1 MRKHFLLFSLLF
13 VLLPFF
19 TTQAQENKAINIPQL
34 NINWSTSAYRL
45 EVPETILGD
54 RNGGET
60 DRTGKS
66 FTLSAWIN
74 MDQFTN
80 GSYNNKG
87 NVIMGHGA
95 RFHFNYNGSLVLATT
110 TDGTL
115 KIIAGASNT
124 SLAGN
129 LNASIELN
137 TWTYLTLVYDNSDY
151 SVKVYKDG
159 TLVDTRN
166 KGSQLELFGD
176 DPCIFYVGG
185 TGFSGLCDEM
195 QFYNKALTADEVA
208 QAYNNNPQGVSGLTA
223 WYDFNEIESGTTGTF
238 ANKATGSAH
247 ADTKAVFYNLS
258 NATLSRDGGYTSIK
272 AFTETAPTLAEGRT
286 IETTT
291 MYTVTVPE
299 TVENG
304 TLSVMSGETA
314 LNAGENQVEA
324 GTELTITA
332 TPNKNYFVESLTVND
347 APVENGGTYVVN
359 EDATIAVSFAEIEM
373 HNVSVAIDE
382 SVDYQIAM
390 NGEPVEDLTSIVA
403 GSKLTLTINAL
414 PQGKK
419 LVSVT
424 LGDEPLEANEDGT
437 YTFTVTDDAT
447 LTVTLADIAYYTVTL
462 PETVENGTLSV
473 MNGDVALNPGEN
485 TQIEEGT
492 TLTITATPN
501 SGYEI
506 LSLQVNGED
515 FTSGNTYVVN
525 QNVTIT
531 ASFQF
536 EGPKAVLVPEISG
549 QYKYQFRF
557 DDKVLGEHENGVNNS
572 WNNGNVTGTDHRARN
587 FTMSA
592 WIKAVS
598 TGGDGQILGH
608 GQSLFYNATGTFG
621 VFLNNGRLTLKA
633 RSWEDGGSCPGIA
646 EVATNATLTTDEWAF
661 ISVVVDD
668 VNKTIKLYKNGKL
681 AGTGD
686 LATIVENGV
695 REGHGIGLLQDECV
709 FFVGNGG
716 FSCYVDEVQVWTKAL
731 DEKELKE
738 SIRGGYT
745 QENMPQELVAY
756 YKIENDSE
764 AELENKGTYGA
775 CPAGVVEGTT
785 QYSSTYWTDVYTCN
799 FISVQI
805 VEGHTFPTNNLTI
818 TQPTEGGTFKVVNAQ
833 NEEVTDGPID
843 QFTALTVV
851 AEPAE
856 GYRLDKV
863 LVNGEE
869 NSGTTFVIEDD
880 TEVTVIFTN
889 QATVSYTTAAHGQVE
904 MFIDDA
910 TEATAFGEVTLG
922 SKVTLKA
929 TPDEGYELTSLL
941 INGEE
946 KIDEVSDNTYTIA
959 SLDDDVTVEAAFSEK
974 VLYWQIT
981 CMVEGNG
988 TVTIYDEE
996 GTQYPSGYSQIPSNV
1011 AMRLEFEPAE
1021 GYEIVDFY
1029 ETDAEGE
1036 TTSLL
1041 TQIQSNVYNIGRL
1054 TSNHIYN
1061 VKFSAISGI
1070 DETIDALSIYCNA
1083 GMLYVNGLG
1092 ENTTIEIYDITGKLV
1107 KVAHEAPVNVS
1118 DLHNGCYIV
1127 KVAMNNAEKVV
1138 KFIKR

>member
-115 KIIAGASNT
+115 KIISGGGNT
-124 SLAGN
+124 VSGN
-129 LNASIELN
+129 INATIDLN
-137 TWTYLTLVYDNSDY
+137 TWTYLTLVYDNSDF

-159 TLVDTRN
+159 TLVDSRN
-166 KGSQLELFGD
+166 NGSQLTLFGD
-176 DPCIFYVGG
+176 DPCIFFVGG
-185 TGFSGLCDEM
+185 AGFSGLCDEM

-247 ADTKAVFYNLS
+247 ADTKAVFYNLT
-258 NATLSRDGGYTSIK
+258 NATLSSDGGYTSIK

-437 YTFTVTDDAT
+437 YTFTVTADAT

-462 PETVENGTLSV
+462 PEAVENGTLTV
-473 MNGDVALNPGEN
+473 MKGDVALNPGEN

-492 TLTITATPN
+492 TLTITATP
-501 SGYEI
+501 
-506 LSLQVNGED
+506 
-515 FTSGNTYVVN
+515 
-525 QNVTIT
+525 
-531 ASFQF
+531 
-536 EGPKAVLVPEISG
+536 
-549 QYKYQFRF
+549 
-557 DDKVLGEHENGVNNS
+557 
-572 WNNGNVTGTDHRARN
+572 
-587 FTMSA
+587 
-592 WIKAVS
+592 
-598 TGGDGQILGH
+598 
-608 GQSLFYNATGTFG
+608 
-621 VFLNNGRLTLKA
+621 
-633 RSWEDGGSCPGIA
+633 
-646 EVATNATLTTDEWAF
+646 
-661 ISVVVDD
+661 
-668 VNKTIKLYKNGKL
+668 
-681 AGTGD
+681 
-686 LATIVENGV
+686 
-695 REGHGIGLLQDECV
+695 
-709 FFVGNGG
+709 
-716 FSCYVDEVQVWTKAL
+716 
-731 DEKELKE
+731 
-738 SIRGGYT
+738 
-745 QENMPQELVAY
+745 
-756 YKIENDSE
+756 
-764 AELENKGTYGA
+764 
-775 CPAGVVEGTT
+775 
-785 QYSSTYWTDVYTCN
+785 
-799 FISVQI
+799 
-805 VEGHTFPTNNLTI
+805 
-818 TQPTEGGTFKVVNAQ
+818 
-833 NEEVTDGPID
+833 
-843 QFTALTVV
+843 
-851 AEPAE
+851 
-856 GYRLDKV
+856 
-863 LVNGEE
+863 
-869 NSGTTFVIEDD
+869 
-880 TEVTVIFTN
+880 
-889 QATVSYTTAAHGQVE
+889 
-904 MFIDDA
+904 
-910 TEATAFGEVTLG
+910 
-922 SKVTLKA
+922 
-929 TPDEGYELTSLL
+929 DEGYELTSLL

-946 KIDEVSDNTYTIA
+946 KIDEVADNTYTIA
-959 SLDDDVTVEAAFSEK
+959 SLDGDVTVEAAFSEK

-1011 AMRLEFEPAE
+1011 DMRLEFEPAE

-1054 TSNHIYN
+1054 TGNHIYN

-1070 DETIDALSIYCNA
+1070 EETIDALSIYCNA

-1092 ENTTIEIYDITGKLV
+1092 ENATIEIYDITGKLV

-1118 DLHNGCYIV
+1118 DLYNGCYIV

>member
-115 KIIAGASNT
+115 KIISGGGNT
-124 SLAGN
+124 VSGN
-129 LNASIELN
+129 IDATVALN
-137 TWTYLTLVYDNSDY
+137 TWTYLTLVYDNSDF

-159 TLVDTRN
+159 TLVDSRN
-166 KGSQLELFGD
+166 NGSQLTLFGD
-176 DPCIFYVGG
+176 DPCIFFVGG
-185 TGFSGLCDEM
+185 AGFSGLCDEM

-247 ADTKAVFYNLS
+247 ADTKAVFYNLT
-258 NATLSRDGGYTSIK
+258 NAKLSSDGGYTSIK
-272 AFTETAPTLAEGRT
+272 AFTETAPTLTEGRT

-332 TPNKNYFVESLTVND
+332 TPAADYRLESLTVND
-347 APVENGGTYVVN
+347 TPIESGATYVVN
-359 EDATIAVSFAEIEM
+359 ENATIAVSFVEIEM

-492 TLTITATPN
+492 PLTITATPN

-506 LSLQVNGED
+506 LSLQVNGE
-515 FTSGNTYVVN
+515 
-525 QNVTIT
+525 
-531 ASFQF
+531 
-536 EGPKAVLVPEISG
+536 
-549 QYKYQFRF
+549 
-557 DDKVLGEHENGVNNS
+557 
-572 WNNGNVTGTDHRARN
+572 
-587 FTMSA
+587 
-592 WIKAVS
+592 
-598 TGGDGQILGH
+598 
-608 GQSLFYNATGTFG
+608 
-621 VFLNNGRLTLKA
+621 
-633 RSWEDGGSCPGIA
+633 
-646 EVATNATLTTDEWAF
+646 
-661 ISVVVDD
+661 
-668 VNKTIKLYKNGKL
+668 
-681 AGTGD
+681 
-686 LATIVENGV
+686 
-695 REGHGIGLLQDECV
+695 
-709 FFVGNGG
+709 
-716 FSCYVDEVQVWTKAL
+716 
-731 DEKELKE
+731 
-738 SIRGGYT
+738 
-745 QENMPQELVAY
+745 
-756 YKIENDSE
+756 
-764 AELENKGTYGA
+764 
-775 CPAGVVEGTT
+775 
-785 QYSSTYWTDVYTCN
+785 
-799 FISVQI
+799 
-805 VEGHTFPTNNLTI
+805 
-818 TQPTEGGTFKVVNAQ
+818 
-833 NEEVTDGPID
+833 
-843 QFTALTVV
+843 
-851 AEPAE
+851 
-856 GYRLDKV
+856 
-863 LVNGEE
+863 
-869 NSGTTFVIEDD
+869 
-880 TEVTVIFTN
+880 
-889 QATVSYTTAAHGQVE
+889 
-904 MFIDDA
+904 
-910 TEATAFGEVTLG
+910 
-922 SKVTLKA
+922 
-929 TPDEGYELTSLL
+929 
-941 INGEE
+941 E
-946 KIDEVSDNTYTIA
+946 KIDEVADNTYTIA
-959 SLDDDVTVEAAFSEK
+959 SLDGDVTVEAAFSEK

-1011 AMRLEFEPAE
+1011 DMRLEFEPAE

-1054 TSNHIYN
+1054 TGNHIYN

-1092 ENTTIEIYDITGKLV
+1092 ENATIEIYDITGKLV

-1118 DLHNGCYIV
+1118 DLYNGCYIV

>member
-115 KIIAGASNT
+115 KIISGGGNT
-124 SLAGN
+124 VSGN
-129 LNASIELN
+129 IDATVALN
-137 TWTYLTLVYDNSDY
+137 TWTYLTLVYDNSDF

-159 TLVDTRN
+159 VLVDTRN
-166 KGSQLELFGD
+166 NGSQLTLFGD

-247 ADTKAVFYNLS
+247 ADTKAVFYNLT
-258 NATLSRDGGYTSIK
+258 NAKLSSDGGYTSIK
-272 AFTETAPTLAEGRT
+272 AFTETAPTLTEGRT

-403 GSKLTLTINAL
+403 GSELTLTINAL

-506 LSLQVNGED
+506 LSL
-515 FTSGNTYVVN
+515 
-525 QNVTIT
+525 
-531 ASFQF
+531 
-536 EGPKAVLVPEISG
+536 
-549 QYKYQFRF
+549 
-557 DDKVLGEHENGVNNS
+557 
-572 WNNGNVTGTDHRARN
+572 
-587 FTMSA
+587 
-592 WIKAVS
+592 
-598 TGGDGQILGH
+598 
-608 GQSLFYNATGTFG
+608 
-621 VFLNNGRLTLKA
+621 
-633 RSWEDGGSCPGIA
+633 
-646 EVATNATLTTDEWAF
+646 
-661 ISVVVDD
+661 
-668 VNKTIKLYKNGKL
+668 
-681 AGTGD
+681 
-686 LATIVENGV
+686 
-695 REGHGIGLLQDECV
+695 
-709 FFVGNGG
+709 
-716 FSCYVDEVQVWTKAL
+716 
-731 DEKELKE
+731 
-738 SIRGGYT
+738 
-745 QENMPQELVAY
+745 
-756 YKIENDSE
+756 
-764 AELENKGTYGA
+764 
-775 CPAGVVEGTT
+775 
-785 QYSSTYWTDVYTCN
+785 
-799 FISVQI
+799 
-805 VEGHTFPTNNLTI
+805 
-818 TQPTEGGTFKVVNAQ
+818 
-833 NEEVTDGPID
+833 
-843 QFTALTVV
+843 
-851 AEPAE
+851 
-856 GYRLDKV
+856 
-863 LVNGEE
+863 
-869 NSGTTFVIEDD
+869 
-880 TEVTVIFTN
+880 
-889 QATVSYTTAAHGQVE
+889 
-904 MFIDDA
+904 
-910 TEATAFGEVTLG
+910 
-922 SKVTLKA
+922 
-929 TPDEGYELTSLL
+929 L

-1011 AMRLEFEPAE
+1011 DMRLEFEPAE

-1054 TSNHIYN
+1054 TGNHIYN

-1070 DETIDALSIYCNA
+1070 EETIDALSIYCNA

-1092 ENTTIEIYDITGKLV
+1092 ENATIEIYDITGKLV

-1118 DLHNGCYIV
+1118 DLYNGCYIV

>member
-54 RNGGET
+54 RSGGAT

-66 FTLSAWIN
+66 FTVAAWIN
-74 MDQFTN
+74 MNQFTN
-80 GSYNNKG
+80 GRYNNQG

-95 RFHFNYNGSLVLATT
+95 RAHINYNGSLVLATT
-110 TDGTL
+110 TNGTL
-115 KIIAGASNT
+115 KIISGGGNT
-124 SLAGN
+124 VSGN
-129 LNASIELN
+129 INATIDLN
-137 TWTYLTLVYDNSDY
+137 TWTYLTLVYDNSDF

-159 TLVDTRN
+159 TLVDSRN
-166 KGSQLELFGD
+166 NGSQLTLFGD
-176 DPCIFYVGG
+176 DPCIFFVGG
-185 TGFSGLCDEM
+185 AGFSGLCDEM

-247 ADTKAVFYNLS
+247 ADTKAVFYNLT
-258 NATLSRDGGYTSIK
+258 NATLSGDGGYTSIK
-272 AFTETAPTLAEGRT
+272 AFTETAPTMAEGRT

-506 LSLQVNGED
+506 LSLQVNGE
-515 FTSGNTYVVN
+515 
-525 QNVTIT
+525 
-531 ASFQF
+531 
-536 EGPKAVLVPEISG
+536 
-549 QYKYQFRF
+549 
-557 DDKVLGEHENGVNNS
+557 
-572 WNNGNVTGTDHRARN
+572 
-587 FTMSA
+587 
-592 WIKAVS
+592 
-598 TGGDGQILGH
+598 
-608 GQSLFYNATGTFG
+608 
-621 VFLNNGRLTLKA
+621 
-633 RSWEDGGSCPGIA
+633 
-646 EVATNATLTTDEWAF
+646 
-661 ISVVVDD
+661 
-668 VNKTIKLYKNGKL
+668 
-681 AGTGD
+681 
-686 LATIVENGV
+686 
-695 REGHGIGLLQDECV
+695 
-709 FFVGNGG
+709 
-716 FSCYVDEVQVWTKAL
+716 
-731 DEKELKE
+731 
-738 SIRGGYT
+738 
-745 QENMPQELVAY
+745 
-756 YKIENDSE
+756 
-764 AELENKGTYGA
+764 
-775 CPAGVVEGTT
+775 
-785 QYSSTYWTDVYTCN
+785 
-799 FISVQI
+799 
-805 VEGHTFPTNNLTI
+805 
-818 TQPTEGGTFKVVNAQ
+818 
-833 NEEVTDGPID
+833 
-843 QFTALTVV
+843 
-851 AEPAE
+851 
-856 GYRLDKV
+856 
-863 LVNGEE
+863 
-869 NSGTTFVIEDD
+869 
-880 TEVTVIFTN
+880 
-889 QATVSYTTAAHGQVE
+889 
-904 MFIDDA
+904 
-910 TEATAFGEVTLG
+910 
-922 SKVTLKA
+922 
-929 TPDEGYELTSLL
+929 
-941 INGEE
+941 E

-959 SLDDDVTVEAAFSEK
+959 SLDGDVTVEATFSEK

-1011 AMRLEFEPAE
+1011 DMRLEFEPAE

-1054 TSNHIYN
+1054 TGNHIYN

-1092 ENTTIEIYDITGKLV
+1092 ENATIEIYDITGKLV

-1118 DLHNGCYIV
+1118 DLYNGCYIV

>member
-115 KIIAGASNT
+115 KIISGGGNT
-124 SLAGN
+124 VSGN
-129 LNASIELN
+129 INATIDLN
-137 TWTYLTLVYDNSDY
+137 TWTYLTLVYDNSDF

-159 TLVDTRN
+159 TLVDSRN
-166 KGSQLELFGD
+166 NGSQLTLFGD

-195 QFYNKALTADEVA
+195 QFYNRALTADEVA

-258 NATLSRDGGYTSIK
+258 NATLSSDGGYTSIK

-286 IETTT
+286 IEITT

-462 PETVENGTLSV
+462 PEAVENGTLTV
-473 MNGDVALNPGEN
+473 MKGDVALNPGEN

-492 TLTITATPN
+492 TLTITATP
-501 SGYEI
+501 
-506 LSLQVNGED
+506 
-515 FTSGNTYVVN
+515 
-525 QNVTIT
+525 
-531 ASFQF
+531 
-536 EGPKAVLVPEISG
+536 
-549 QYKYQFRF
+549 
-557 DDKVLGEHENGVNNS
+557 
-572 WNNGNVTGTDHRARN
+572 
-587 FTMSA
+587 
-592 WIKAVS
+592 
-598 TGGDGQILGH
+598 
-608 GQSLFYNATGTFG
+608 
-621 VFLNNGRLTLKA
+621 
-633 RSWEDGGSCPGIA
+633 
-646 EVATNATLTTDEWAF
+646 
-661 ISVVVDD
+661 
-668 VNKTIKLYKNGKL
+668 
-681 AGTGD
+681 
-686 LATIVENGV
+686 
-695 REGHGIGLLQDECV
+695 
-709 FFVGNGG
+709 
-716 FSCYVDEVQVWTKAL
+716 
-731 DEKELKE
+731 
-738 SIRGGYT
+738 
-745 QENMPQELVAY
+745 
-756 YKIENDSE
+756 
-764 AELENKGTYGA
+764 
-775 CPAGVVEGTT
+775 
-785 QYSSTYWTDVYTCN
+785 
-799 FISVQI
+799 
-805 VEGHTFPTNNLTI
+805 
-818 TQPTEGGTFKVVNAQ
+818 
-833 NEEVTDGPID
+833 
-843 QFTALTVV
+843 
-851 AEPAE
+851 
-856 GYRLDKV
+856 
-863 LVNGEE
+863 
-869 NSGTTFVIEDD
+869 
-880 TEVTVIFTN
+880 
-889 QATVSYTTAAHGQVE
+889 
-904 MFIDDA
+904 
-910 TEATAFGEVTLG
+910 
-922 SKVTLKA
+922 
-929 TPDEGYELTSLL
+929 DEGYELTSLL

-946 KIDEVSDNTYTIA
+946 KIDEVADNTYTIA
-959 SLDDDVTVEAAFSEK
+959 SLDGDVTVEAAFSEK

-1011 AMRLEFEPAE
+1011 DMRLEFEPAE

-1054 TSNHIYN
+1054 TGNHIYN

-1092 ENTTIEIYDITGKLV
+1092 ENATIEIYDITGKLV

-1118 DLHNGCYIV
+1118 DLYNGCYIV

>member
-115 KIIAGASNT
+115 KIISGGGNT
-124 SLAGN
+124 VSGSV
-129 LNASIELN
+129 NATIDLN
-137 TWTYLTLVYDNSDY
+137 TWTYLTLVYDNSDF

-159 TLVDTRN
+159 TLVDSRN
-166 KGSQLELFGD
+166 NGSQLTLFGD
-176 DPCIFYVGG
+176 DPCIFFVGG
-185 TGFSGLCDEM
+185 AGFSGLCDEM
-195 QFYNKALTADEVA
+195 HFYNKALTADEVA

-238 ANKATGSAH
+238 ANKATDSAH
-247 ADTKAVFYNLS
+247 ADTKAVFYNLT
-258 NATLSRDGGYTSIK
+258 NATLSSDGGYTSIK

-506 LSLQVNGED
+506 LSLQVNGE
-515 FTSGNTYVVN
+515 
-525 QNVTIT
+525 
-531 ASFQF
+531 
-536 EGPKAVLVPEISG
+536 
-549 QYKYQFRF
+549 
-557 DDKVLGEHENGVNNS
+557 
-572 WNNGNVTGTDHRARN
+572 
-587 FTMSA
+587 
-592 WIKAVS
+592 
-598 TGGDGQILGH
+598 
-608 GQSLFYNATGTFG
+608 
-621 VFLNNGRLTLKA
+621 
-633 RSWEDGGSCPGIA
+633 
-646 EVATNATLTTDEWAF
+646 
-661 ISVVVDD
+661 
-668 VNKTIKLYKNGKL
+668 
-681 AGTGD
+681 
-686 LATIVENGV
+686 
-695 REGHGIGLLQDECV
+695 
-709 FFVGNGG
+709 
-716 FSCYVDEVQVWTKAL
+716 
-731 DEKELKE
+731 
-738 SIRGGYT
+738 
-745 QENMPQELVAY
+745 
-756 YKIENDSE
+756 
-764 AELENKGTYGA
+764 
-775 CPAGVVEGTT
+775 
-785 QYSSTYWTDVYTCN
+785 
-799 FISVQI
+799 
-805 VEGHTFPTNNLTI
+805 
-818 TQPTEGGTFKVVNAQ
+818 
-833 NEEVTDGPID
+833 
-843 QFTALTVV
+843 
-851 AEPAE
+851 
-856 GYRLDKV
+856 
-863 LVNGEE
+863 
-869 NSGTTFVIEDD
+869 
-880 TEVTVIFTN
+880 
-889 QATVSYTTAAHGQVE
+889 
-904 MFIDDA
+904 
-910 TEATAFGEVTLG
+910 
-922 SKVTLKA
+922 
-929 TPDEGYELTSLL
+929 
-941 INGEE
+941 E
-946 KIDEVSDNTYTIA
+946 KIDEVADNTYTIA
-959 SLDDDVTVEAAFSEK
+959 SLDGDVTVEAAFSEK

-1011 AMRLEFEPAE
+1011 DMRLEFEPAE

-1054 TSNHIYN
+1054 TGNHIYN

-1070 DETIDALSIYCNA
+1070 EETIDALSIYCNA

-1092 ENTTIEIYDITGKLV
+1092 ENATIEIYDITGKLV

-1118 DLHNGCYIV
+1118 DLYNGCYIV